1 MTAEERAAARG
12 RLLTAASRRI
22 PRASAAS
29 QARALGLWR
38 GNEVVFRNEA
48 QFQLVLDLGVF
59 NPVGEHGSAL
69 ERETRLPHED
79 PAEAEVLAALQ
90 GARFALFRVEGRH
103 PEGGVAATDV
113 ASGEALRIEDTSL
126 EKEMCF
132 GVGFAGRLMTVGGA
146 QMTCGALAPI
156 SDEVVEALLGKPTR
170 ILPPP
175 TEALPALSP
184 VAEEDAAALR
194 AMAAQPDFAVRVWR
208 AVLDHNL
215 LGPRPH

>member
-1 MTAEERAAARG
+1 MEERAAARG
-12 RLLTAASRRI
+12 RLLSAASRRI

-38 GNEVVFRNEA
+38 GNEVLFRNEA

-59 NPVGEHGSAL
+59 SPVGDHTSAL
-69 ERETRLPHED
+69 EREAKLPHED
-79 PAEAEVLAALQ
+79 AAEAEVLAALQ
-90 GARFALFRVEGRH
+90 EARFTLFRVEGRH
-103 PEGGVAATDV
+103 PEGGVAATDMLTGT
-113 ASGEALRIEDTSL
+113 SLRVEDTAL
-126 EKEMCF
+126 AKEMCF
-132 GVGFAGRLMTVGGA
+132 GVGFAGRLMATGGA
-146 QMTCGALAPI
+146 HMTCGALAPI

-175 TEALPALSP
+175 TEALPQLSP

-194 AMAAQPDFAVRVWR
+194 AMAAQPGFAVRVWR

-215 LGPRPH
+215 LGPRPD